1 MWIITLEKLEKIIL
15 DILRLEVTEVAN
27 QLFKSVQKIQTV
39 SRIKGRQSK
48 AREQEAGWK
57 KKKKGKILTVYVT
70 DGLNFAYGR
79 LKL

>member
-1 MWIITLEKLEKIIL
+1 M

-57 KKKKGKILTVYVT
+57 KKKKKGKILTVYVT

>member
-48 AREQEAGWK
+48 AREQEAG
-57 KKKKGKILTVYVT
+57 
-70 DGLNFAYGR
+70 
-79 LKL
+79 

>member
-1 MWIITLEKLEKIIL
+1 MFKKSKL
-15 DILRLEVTEVAN
+15 
-27 QLFKSVQKIQTV
+27 SVG
-39 SRIKGRQSK
+39 SREDKVKQESKRQ
-48 AREQEAGWK
+48 AERK

>member
-1 MWIITLEKLEKIIL
+1 M

-39 SRIKGRQSK
+39 SRIKGRQNET
-48 AREQEAGWK
+48 REQETGWKNK
-57 KKKKGKILTVYVT
+57 KKKKGKILTVFVT
-70 DGLNFAYGR
+70 DGLNFAYER